1 VALAL
6 LNHQV
11 EDGAEVLVDVRGR
24 PEVFVVTRP
33 PFVQTDVKE
42 S

>member
-1 VALAL
+1 M
-6 LNHQV
+6 
-11 EDGAEVLVDVRGR
+11 VDVRGR